1 MFSAAKVTAVILHL
15 YEDEGEE
22 CVKRL
27 RGGLLSVFMTAGG
40 SGSLE
45 RGTVL
50 ALRPSITPRRRIIL
64 PWPLKQKLSYIALF
78 TARLNREAL
87 PHYLT
92 FQYVPEPQ
100 TMFAGVYK
108 IPPARQFFWQ
118 QGSLSIRRYWRP
130 VFSPQKRP
138 LEELKEQAG
147 SILRE
152 AVRLHTGAAV
162 PYGALLSSGID
173 STIIVALLRELGPVS
188 TFSVG
193 YEEQDY
199 SELQAAAETA
209 RYLETDHEEY
219 IITPGEYWDNLPR
232 LVWHFDEPVADPA
245 AIALYY
251 AARTAGKKVTVILS
265 GEGADEVFGGYGIY
279 KEPLALRPARL
290 LPRPL
295 LSAAGRF
302 WPAFLP
308 GKNYWRRAGLPLE
321 KRYYAMPLFFRR
333 RRKEDF

>member
-1 MFSAAKVTAVILHL
+1 M
-15 YEDEGEE
+15 
-22 CVKRL
+22 
-27 RGGLLSVFMTAGG
+27 
-40 SGSLE
+40 
-45 RGTVL
+45 
-50 ALRPSITPRRRIIL
+50 
-64 PWPLKQKLSYIALF
+64 
-78 TARLNREAL
+78 
-87 PHYLT
+87 
-92 FQYVPEPQ
+92 
-100 TMFAGVYK
+100 
-108 IPPARQFFWQ
+108 
-118 QGSLSIRRYWRP
+118 
-130 VFSPQKRP
+130 
-138 LEELKEQAG
+138 
-147 SILRE
+147 
-152 AVRLHTGAAV
+152 
-162 PYGALLSSGID
+162 
-173 STIIVALLRELGPVS
+173 GPVS

-308 GKNYWRRAGLPLE
+308 GKNYLRRAGLPLE
-321 KRYYAMPLFFRR
+321 KRYYGNAFIFSEEEKRRLLKQRNFPPASRITAPYFEQARGLDEVTKMQYLDLHTWLPGDILAKADKMTMASSVRIRVPYLDHRVFEVAATIPLCYKIRR
-333 RRKEDF
+333 GMTKYLLRRKPCRRSSSCRHEQAQTRVPCSDPFMAAKYAAKKRLIYWRTRSWGSILTGLASGSCCRIIWRGVPITAEIMDTGYLRLWRRQFIR